1 MDENILYW
9 LALGHIEGLGVRG
22 ANSLVQRFSSP
33 QAVYAASFT
42 ELEGCGLAARV
53 ARDISAQKGI
63 KRGGA
68 GNSESRETRRASGD
82 ALYGSLS
89 VSAEADCGPAIGT
102 LCEGRCTH
110 TFSACGCH
118 SGDTPPQRLRQFGGA
133 PPGG

>member
-9 LALGHIEGLGVRG
+9 L
-22 ANSLVQRFSSP
+22 RFGSASSAGYFSP
-33 QAVYAASFT
+33 
-42 ELEGCGLAARV
+42 
-53 ARDISAQKGI
+53 KGI